1 MHTDTIFYQIFLT
14 FHTLLFE
21 LLGQPTENAE
31 GYEFTSVEVKEKAF
45 RFDGIFMPDSEEK
58 PIYFVEVQ
66 FQNKPEFY
74 WELITEIN
82 IYLNQYKPEQDWQ
95 AVALFAK
102 RSLDVKK
109 LTNYQQELVN
119 SGRIKRIYLD
129 EIASGSIGM
138 GLIELI
144 VSKENQSQELVKT
157 LMARTK
163 TEVSNDS
170 ERQGII
176 ELLESVLMSKF
187 SQLSRQE
194 IEAMFL
200 VSDIKQT
207 RVYQEAKQEGEQ
219 EGRQEGERSLLLR
232 ILSKRVGKLITRHIE
247 SINSLTIAQLED
259 LGEALLDFGDIND
272 LEEWLKSHTES

>member
-1 MHTDTIFYQIFLT
+1 
-14 FHTLLFE
+14 
-21 LLGQPTENAE
+21 
-31 GYEFTSVEVKEKAF
+31 
-45 RFDGIFMPDSEEK
+45 
-58 PIYFVEVQ
+58 
-66 FQNKPEFY
+66 
-74 WELITEIN
+74 
-82 IYLNQYKPEQDWQ
+82 
-95 AVALFAK
+95 
-102 RSLDVKK
+102 
-109 LTNYQQELVN
+109 
-119 SGRIKRIYLD
+119 
-129 EIASGSIGM
+129 M

-144 VSKENQSQELVKT
+144 VSKENQSQELVKN
-157 LMARTK
+157 LMTRTK

-219 EGRQEGERSLLLR
+219 EGEKNLLLR
-232 ILSKRVGKLITRHIE
+232 QLSKRFGKLGDAYIK

-272 LEEWLKSHTES
+272 LEQWLKSHTEL

>member
-21 LLGQPTENAE
+21 LLGQPTENAQ
-31 GYEFTSVEVKEKAF
+31 GYNFTSVEVKEKAF
-45 RFDGIFMPDSEEK
+45 RFDGIFMPDSLEK

-74 WELITEIN
+74 WELIAEIN
-82 IYLNQYKPEQDWQ
+82 IYLNQYKPQQDWQ
-95 AVALFAK
+95 AIALFAK
-102 RSLDVKK
+102 GSLDVEV
-109 LTNYQQELVN
+109 LTPYQQELVN

-129 EIASGSIGM
+129 EIPPGSIGM

-144 VSKENQSQELVKT
+144 LSQETKAPELVQN
-157 LMARTK
+157 LMQRTK
-163 TEVSNDS
+163 TEIGNDS

-176 ELLESVLMSKF
+176 ELLESVLVSKF
-187 SQLSRQE
+187 SKLTRQE

-207 RVYQEAKQEGEQ
+207 RVYQEAKQEGETNLLV
-219 EGRQEGERSLLLR
+219 RQ
-232 ILSKRVGKLITRHIE
+232 LSKRFGKLTHSYIE
-247 SINSLTIAQLED
+247 NINKLTIAQLED
-259 LGEALLDFGDIND
+259 LGEALLDFVDIND
-272 LEEWLKSHTES
+272 LEQWLKAHTEL